1 MKILFIFL
9 IACGAALGA
18 DLLLGKW
25 KEDENKRQNLSKFLK
40 ARGKSFIF
48 PSQLYYYRRSPHS
61 TVLPPNSRP
70 PNSLS
75 SQIHG
80 FVSTLNSRF
89 FLIIL

>member
-48 PSQLYYYRRSPHS
+48 PSQLYYYHIGITIFYTNILTDIFP
-61 TVLPPNSRP
+61 
-70 PNSLS
+70 
-75 SQIHG
+75 I
-80 FVSTLNSRF
+80 
-89 FLIIL
+89 FLVTKRYYINFSHQKCPYRK